1 MTTATPTFFE
11 SNVVIEMT
19 NIQGLAQHLV
29 YTVRVDTF
37 LNMSYIVD
45 RQRAFQI
52 QCDNAQPIISSGLCG
67 ATTAFCSSTMTALN
81 QSNHL
86 K

>member
-19 NIQGLAQHLV
+19 NIQGLVKHLG
-29 YTVRVDTF
+29 YTVRVATF
-37 LNMSYIVD
+37 LNMSYVVD

-52 QCDNAQPIISSGLCG
+52 P
-67 ATTAFCSSTMTALN
+67 TLN
-81 QSNHL
+81 PLFPMACAVPQHL
-86 K
+86 SAAEL